1 MCDYTP
7 RMESNALFRSA
18 LRSAAL
24 VTTLALAL
32 TGATTG
38 CAADTGTNDAAPV
51 ADGAEVDE
59 LNATSLR
66 GSTAM
71 KGTLTVGSTVT
82 LQYDRSDRLY
92 PRAIPYLAVEIVD
105 APASGSGTALHP
117 MNGELVNGQSV
128 TVHGDFPGKPRV
140 LVVDANFK
148 TITSAVAQT
157 LPDGTAQAT
166 LEVARGVGKRF
177 VLVRDTRWSKPM
189 EFEVGISR

>member
-1 MCDYTP
+1 MP
-7 RMESNALFRSA
+7 SNAASKSA
-18 LRSAAL
+18 LYSAGLAAAL
-24 VTTLALAL
+24 ASALAC
-32 TGATTG
+32 GVIG
-38 CAADTGTNDAAPV
+38 CAADTSVNDAAPT

-66 GSTAM
+66 GSTAI

-92 PRAIPYLAVEIVD
+92 PRSVPYLAVEIVD
-105 APASGSGTALHP
+105 APTASSTAGLHP
-117 MNGELVNGQSV
+117 MTGGLVNGQSI

-148 TITSAVAQT
+148 PLASAVAQT

-189 EFEVGISR
+189 EFEIGISR

>member
-1 MCDYTP
+1 
-7 RMESNALFRSA
+7 MESNAVLKPA
-18 LRSAAL
+18 VRSAAL
-24 VTTLALAL
+24 MGGLALAL
-32 TGATTG
+32 VFVVTG
-38 CAADTGTNDAAPV
+38 CAADTSASDSAPV

-59 LNATSLR
+59 LNATTLR

-92 PRAIPYLAVEIVD
+92 PRSIPYLAVEIVD
-105 APASGSGTALHP
+105 APASSSGALHP
-117 MNGELVNGQSV
+117 MNGELVNAQSI

-140 LVVDANFK
+140 LVVDANF
-148 TITSAVAQT
+148 TPITSAVAQT

-189 EFEVGISR
+189 EFQVGISR